1 MYSSPSP
8 EQLSDVPNSI
18 PTEIGRRKEVYKSP
32 EVDASIRKEK
42 KRIQNRIAQ
51 KSFRKRK
58 QDYVEALEMRVREL
72 EAELE
77 AHRQGS
83 YCFDGL
89 VASLV
94 QDGSVA
100 CQS

>member
-1 MYSSPSP
+1 MSEPRS
-8 EQLSDVPNSI
+8 LL
-18 PTEIGRRKEVYKSP
+18 
-32 EVDASIRKEK
+32 
-42 KRIQNRIAQ
+42 QNISNDPVRQ

-89 VASLV
+89 VASLI